1 MGTVAYPG
9 KVTSGLSKPDVAV
22 VRSVEFEVDFSKV
35 TAVAG
40 DDITIGTL
48 PKGAIV
54 LAGAAQV
61 VAAASAAATYTLRV
75 GTTAITSALTGN
87 AAVGTVVGTA
97 LAAPL
102 VATADGSV
110 NVLVGAQ
117 PATGKARFTLLVSES
132 IKPYFNTIVQRDQ
145 SLA

>member
-61 VAAASAAATYTLRV
+61 VTAAGAAATYTLRV

>member
-1 MGTVAYPG
+1 MATVAYPG
-9 KVTSGLSKPDVAV
+9 KVTSGLAKPDVAA

-40 DDITIGTL
+40 DDITIGTI

-61 VAAASAAATYTLRV
+61 VTAAGAAATYTLRV

-87 AAVGTVVGTA
+87 AAVGTVVGNA
-97 LAAPL
+97 LAGPL
-102 VATADGSV
+102 VATADGTV

-117 PATGKARFTLLVSES
+117 PATGKARFTLVLTES
-132 IKPYFNTIVQRDQ
+132 VKPYFNTIVQRDQ